1 MSLLLIHRGKI
12 TNDVDVSG
20 GLGNDHCPHASYA
33 SGCAR
38 YSIRSARG
46 RDPAEEKGHMSDFD
60 TCSAPAKTLSL
71 Q

>member
-38 YSIRSARG
+38 YSIGSARG